1 MYGMHATWPV
11 FRTSC
16 GDSAFFIK
24 GCGSSALGSFFI
36 KVCGISAFQCGC
48 FLFIKGC
55 GSLAVQSLRVSFLKG
70 SGRLA
75 LGLAL
80 GLGALGAFGL
90 GAPAKRCCSDS
101 FTLSAV
107 LIRAC

>member
-11 FRTSC
+11 FRKSC
-16 GDSAFFIK
+16 GDSAF
-24 GCGSSALGSFFI
+24 
-36 KVCGISAFQCGC
+36 
-48 FLFIKGC
+48 FIKGC